1 MHPAGNAA
9 VSGRCSPPDPTVRG
23 SLQPGAVA
31 QRHRIRDSGGHAR
44 RKASRDSRRQRP
56 EVGSGARTPSTAPPA
71 GRMKHGVTMIL
82 PGETEAGSAGMQP
95 CRGIA
100 WWAHRDEDRE
110 CGNHSPALPPTI
122 IGSKDPD
129 ALKIPARRAEF
140 TLTENARPPFQA
152 EPEQCPISES
162 KRRRNVCSMI
172 EPSFLRPMMS
182 PGLTINPLRLY
193 CGR

>member
-44 RKASRDSRRQRP
+44 RKAIRDSRRQRP

-82 PGETEAGSAGMQP
+82 PGKTEAGSAGMQQ

-100 WWAHRDEDRE
+100 WWAHRDDDQRR
-110 CGNHSPALPPTI
+110 GNQLLALRSPI

-129 ALKIPARRAEF
+129 ALKISARRAEF
-140 TLTENARPPFQA
+140 TLMENASSPFHA
-152 EPEQCPISES
+152 EPGQGYPNDMQDLWEKLHNAI
-162 KRRRNVCSMI
+162 
-172 EPSFLRPMMS
+172 
-182 PGLTINPLRLY
+182 
-193 CGR
+193 